1 MSTLSERG
9 KYPEELER
17 FYDSE
22 VKPFFLSQVTR
33 REKLRVMCGFVLLRF
48 DARAPAPD
56 PEKIDMRLAGI
67 RGLMKRGNHGRMDA
81 IEQPEQGPHAL

>member
-1 MSTLSERG
+1 MSTLSEQG

-17 FYDSE
+17 FYHSE

-48 DARAPAPD
+48 DARALAPD
-56 PEKIDMRLAGI
+56 PEKIETRLAGI
-67 RGLMKRGNHGRMDA
+67 RRLMKRGNHGRMDA
-81 IEQPEQGPHAL
+81 VRDPEQGQIAL